1 MIGTAGGETERM
13 IGTAG
18 LLLQF
23 LDNRG
28 VFLQECKARVREQAR
43 VDTYP
48 RGMWREQQSGVAF
61 KKSDTISEE
70 CRGELSPASHLANQL

>member
-1 MIGTAGGETERM
+1 MVGTV
-13 IGTAG
+13 G
-18 LLLQF
+18 LFLHF

-48 RGMWREQQSGVAF
+48 RGMQREQQSGVAF
-61 KKSDTISEE
+61 KKSDE
-70 CRGELSPASHLANQL
+70 